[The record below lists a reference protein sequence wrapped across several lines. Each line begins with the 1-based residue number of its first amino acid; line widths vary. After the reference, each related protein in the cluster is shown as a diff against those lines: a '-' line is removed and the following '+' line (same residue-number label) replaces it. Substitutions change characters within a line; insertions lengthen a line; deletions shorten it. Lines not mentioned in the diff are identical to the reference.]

1 MTLLEII
8 FTTLLALVGGVLKIL
23 WTRMDLIGRQAATM
37 ETRIAVLG
45 EQGTNIFHRLERI
58 EEKLDRL
65 LSK

>member
-8 FTTLLALVGGVLKIL
+8 FTTLLALVGAVLKIL